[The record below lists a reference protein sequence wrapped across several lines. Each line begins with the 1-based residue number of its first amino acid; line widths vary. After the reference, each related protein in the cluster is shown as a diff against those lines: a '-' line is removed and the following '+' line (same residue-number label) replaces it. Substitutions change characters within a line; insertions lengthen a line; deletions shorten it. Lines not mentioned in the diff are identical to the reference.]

1 MKTKP
6 YSIRKA
12 SQSITVMLY
21 FVALVI
27 HNLYHVT
34 AIDLLWYLILITC
47 FLLGTFRKK
56 IIIYKHLVG
65 LVLLFVLS
73 GVLNILFV
81 GNTSVF
87 DIVFLVFFAGIYQ
100 LLVDDELDERFI
112 LAAIYLDCLLVAF
125 TIIKTGLGKPIF
137 GELSNNFVS
146 VLLFLPTI
154 VYYIRQE
161 YYHKKIS
168 ILPALAV
175 TLTCFLA
182 MGRAGIITSAV
193 LLFFIVLYATFS
205 DKNWD
210 NARRLALF
218 RVGVI
223 CTAFVLLGVFLLFLD
238 KLLAI
243 TVFARFSRYGMY
255 GTGRMGIW
263 EEYISTMAKDV
274 KSILLGVEYSQLPL
288 MVRYRNNLHNSFLN
302 MHADYGILVLFYI
315 IYMFASNC
323 FRCIRAGK
331 WIYLSV
337 MTVLFVR
344 ACTDKLFGGGAAAT
358 CILIFVLLHIRDKGL
373 WKERLGKSR

>member
-6 YSIRKA
+6 FSVRKA
-12 SQSITVMLY
+12 SQSIAVMLY
-21 FVALVI
+21 FVTLVI

-34 AIDLLWYLILITC
+34 VIDLLWYLILITC
-47 FLLGTFRKK
+47 FLLGTFRTK
-56 IIIYKHLVG
+56 IIIYRHLVG
-65 LVLLFVLS
+65 LVLLFALS

-81 GNTSVF
+81 GNTSVS

-112 LAAIYLDCLLVAF
+112 LAAIYMDCLLVAF
-125 TIIKTGLGKPIF
+125 AIIKTGFGRPIF

-154 VYYIRQE
+154 VYYIRKE
-161 YYHKKIS
+161 YDHGKIS

-182 MGRAGIITSAV
+182 IGRAGIITSAV
-193 LLFFIVLYATFS
+193 LLLFIVSYATFS

-210 NARRLALF
+210 NARKQALF

-238 KLLAI
+238 KLLTI

-255 GTGRMGIW
+255 GTGRMAIW
-263 EEYISTMAKDV
+263 EEYITTMAKDV

-288 MVRYRNNLHNSFLN
+288 MVRYRNNLHNSYLN
-302 MHADYGILVLFYI
+302 LHADYGIAVLFYT
-315 IYMFASNC
+315 IYMFVSNC

-373 WKERLGKSR
+373 WKNRLRKSG